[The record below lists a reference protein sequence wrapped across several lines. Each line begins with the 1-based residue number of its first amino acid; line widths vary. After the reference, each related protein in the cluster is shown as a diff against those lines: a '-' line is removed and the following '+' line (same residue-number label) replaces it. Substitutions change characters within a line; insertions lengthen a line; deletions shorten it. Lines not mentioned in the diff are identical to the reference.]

1 MPRYLTF
8 RPLVFLCLL
17 GLVSCGLNPYEAT
30 LKVSRVSLE
39 LDSADAQGSF
49 TVISAGETG
58 SVLNWKAT
66 SLSPLVT
73 FEPDEGSLPEGE
85 EAAVN
90 VKVDRSS
97 LRRGQFINIA
107 VNVESNGGTS
117 KIEIRFVAVDD
128 GMLACGT
135 FPESFNQEAE
145 QDTKQ
150 DTKQD
155 APAAQSSLPY
165 ALQEL
170 LVQYTSPGET
180 QSLLGQASLER
191 LSAAVTSEHG
201 LQTLKEASSYR
212 PALVSV
218 PLNESVPEAM
228 ARLSADPRVAY
239 AEPNYYVELLSQN
252 APNDPLVSEQWN
264 LLEFGLPEAWAI
276 DPGTNDVVI
285 AVIDS
290 GVDMLHEDLVDK
302 VVPGCDFFAQDN
314 NPSPVQIGANASHGT
329 HVAGIAAATGGNGV
343 GVAGVAYGPGVKI
356 LPINIFDEFGS
367 SASLDDL
374 FEAMAWAAGERVAG
388 IGTNTYP
395 ADIIN
400 MSLGVDP
407 ENLLPDTLQSV
418 TDVTKRL
425 YERGV
430 ILVAASGNKGLS
442 ERVFAPA
449 SSPWVFAVGAVTS
462 EFARSSFSNYAQT
475 GRTVD
480 FMAPGGEGN
489 DCGTIG
495 IRSTFPDDTYACL
508 AGTSMASPFLAGVA
522 ALVLSQNSDLTPGQV
537 KARLSQSALFDSDY
551 MTKAAYGAGIV
562 CADKALGA
570 PTRCGR

>member
-1 MPRYLTF
+1 ML
-8 RPLVFLCLL
+8 RPLVFLSLL
-17 GLVSCGLNPYEAT
+17 GLLSCGLNPYEAT

-66 SLSPLVT
+66 SLSPLVS
-73 FEPDEGSLPEGE
+73 FEPEEGSLPEGE
-85 EAAVN
+85 EEAVR

-107 VNVESNGGTS
+107 VNVESNGGSS
-117 KIEIRFVAVDD
+117 KIEVRFVAVDD

-135 FPESFNQEAE
+135 FPESFNQA
-145 QDTKQ
+145 TP
-150 DTKQD
+150 
-155 APAAQSSLPY
+155 PASTQGNLPY
-165 ALQEL
+165 APQEL
-170 LVQYTSPGET
+170 LVQYVSPGES

-191 LSAAVTSEHG
+191 LATTVTNEYG
-201 LQTLKEASSYR
+201 LQTLKQASTYR

-218 PLNESVPEAM
+218 PLNENLLETM
-228 ARLSADPRVAY
+228 ARLAADPRVAY
-239 AEPNYYVELLSQN
+239 AEPNYYVELLSQTT
-252 APNDPLVSEQWN
+252 PNDPLLGEAWH
-264 LLEFGLPEAWAI
+264 LLDFGLPEAWAI
-276 DPGTNDVVI
+276 DPGNNDVVI

-314 NPSPVQIGANASHGT
+314 NPSPVQVGANASHGT
-329 HVAGIAAATGGNGV
+329 HVAGIAAATGDNNLGV
-343 GVAGVAYGPGVKI
+343 TGVAYGPGVKI

-374 FEAMAWAAGERVAG
+374 FEAMAWAAGETVAG
-388 IGTNTYP
+388 IGTNNYP

-407 ENLLPDTLQSV
+407 ANLLSDTLQSV
-418 TDVTKRL
+418 ADVTKRL
-425 YERGV
+425 YERGT
-430 ILVAASGNKGLS
+430 IMVAASGNKGLS

-462 EFARSSFSNYAQT
+462 DFERSSFSNYAQI

-495 IRSTFPDDTYACL
+495 IRSTFPDDAYACL

-522 ALVLSQNSDLTPGQV
+522 ALILSQDSSLSPGQV

-551 MTKAAYGAGIV
+551 MTKESYGAGIV

-570 PTRCGR
+570 ATRCGRQAN